1 MSADLYKIY
10 ISNLLN
16 QIENSGIGANICNF
30 NCAAPTCADDVAI
43 LCDSPQDLQIIINMA
58 YNYSCTQ
65 RYKLQPT
72 KSVILPIYP
81 DRKKKREESFVWT
94 IGDSRMPVV
103 GKATHVGI
111 LRTSIP
117 NDPDS
122 IYENIQ
128 KAKRAIYSLL
138 PAGFHGK
145 NGLDIQSLIQI
156 LNIYVMPVL
165 LYGLELLTPTGKNL
179 EIMDIFHKKCL
190 KQLLS
195 LPMNVA
201 TPVIYLLTGHLPIE
215 GQIDK
220 KVLIFFG
227 NMTRQ
232 SQDNLERQIVYRQSS
247 VKSVDSNS
255 WVVRIRQL
263 LLKYRL
269 PSIFE
274 LLDQPFSKVAWKKLI
289 DNSVNTYWKESIE
302 KRYFT
307 LSITKFNYEKLHSRE
322 NSPYCKSHI
331 KLYT

>member
-1 MSADLYKIY
+1 M
-10 ISNLLN
+10 
-16 QIENSGIGANICNF
+16 
-30 NCAAPTCADDVAI
+30 
-43 LCDSPQDLQIIINMA
+43 
-58 YNYSCTQ
+58 
-65 RYKLQPT
+65 
-72 KSVILPIYP
+72 PIYP
-81 DRKKKREESFVWT
+81 DRKKKREERFVWT

-103 GKATHVGI
+103 GKATHIGI
-111 LRTSIP
+111 LRTSIS